1 MTEWHGSKYWRNQSK
16 DERTRLA
23 EIPPSL
29 EHARVHNYDGAHE
42 MVVDWLHN
50 FPKHREAGTGLLFAG
65 KHGSG
70 KSHLAASALRAV
82 IRTYRQSGRY
92 ITANDYVRALDDE
105 RDNDGVL
112 PDSYLEG
119 NLLPYLRSVYDVVVL
134 DDVDAIRQT
143 SYAKREVSDLLT
155 SRYDKKLITIVSCH
169 DGIDQLKFNVTAK
182 FHSLVRAA
190 CIPIVLKS
198 GDHRSI
204 PSGA

>member
-1 MTEWHGSKYWRNQSK
+1 M
-16 DERTRLA
+16 
-23 EIPPSL
+23 
-29 EHARVHNYDGAHE
+29 
-42 MVVDWLHN
+42 
-50 FPKHREAGTGLLFAG
+50 
-65 KHGSG
+65 
-70 KSHLAASALRAV
+70 
-82 IRTYRQSGRY
+82 
-92 ITANDYVRALDDE
+92 
-105 RDNDGVL
+105 
-112 PDSYLEG
+112 
-119 NLLPYLRSVYDVVVL
+119 VVL